1 MDITN
6 STDSD
11 GTVNGTS
18 AESNEHEI
26 MKASAAASEHET
38 GEASD
43 MVDEH
48 EVIKI
53 TEKTPEIPK
62 IGRIVRGDTNSVM
75 LTFEINRYY
84 DGVDLS
90 TKNIRFIVKNDYGVF
105 TEPAVN
111 PQYQDQDALLRF
123 SWILSY
129 AATTGGP
136 VTCAVEFW
144 GTTDSGKNYSLKTTP
159 FSLKIEES
167 LDTADIT
174 IIPPDNWYVDTENRI
189 AVLEAFVG
197 GAELATRQDVADAI
211 SNMEY
216 ESAPIDFTNDF

>member
-1 MDITN
+1 MNITN
-6 STDSD
+6 STDSG

-18 AESNEHEI
+18 ARINEHKI
-26 MKASAAASEHET
+26 MKASAMTSEHET
-38 GEASD
+38 SETSS
-43 MVDEH
+43 MIDEH

-62 IGRIVRGDTNSVM
+62 IGRIVRGDANSVM

-105 TEPAVN
+105 TESAVN
-111 PQYQDQDALLRF
+111 PQHQDTLLRF

-159 FSLKIEES
+159 FSLRIEES

-174 IIPPDNWYVDTENRI
+174 IIPSDNWYVDTENRI
-189 AVLEAFVG
+189 SVLEAFVG
-197 GAELATRQDVADAI
+197 GAEFATLQDVADAI